1 MKEPFDIFTK
11 EYDLWFDTKGKYD
24 YVAEVQGL
32 KRFVRDSGRSV
43 EIGVGTGRFA
53 GVLNIKMGIDPSFN
67 SLLLAKGRVD
77 MLICGKV
84 ENLPFKDGSFDQVLV
99 VVSICFF
106 DDVEMAS
113 KEIRRI
119 TRKGGRLIIGLVPR
133 DTCTGEYYTY
143 LGRKQHRFYQFARFY
158 TNQEVIDIFER
169 VGFRHIDSLHVVR
182 FRKDFK
188 LLKDFRFHVRFSV
201 LSFEAV

>member
-1 MKEPFDIFTK
+1 MKKPFDIFTE

-24 YVAEVQGL
+24 YIAELHSL
-32 KRFVRDSGRSV
+32 KRFVKNSRRSV

-53 GVLNIKMGIDPSFN
+53 GALDIEIGIDPSFN
-67 SLLLAKGRVD
+67 SLLLAKRRVD
-77 MLICGKV
+77 MLICGKA

-133 DTCTGEYYTY
+133 NTCTGEYYMY
-143 LGRKQHRFYQFARFY
+143 LGKKHHRFYEYARFY
-158 TNQEVIDIFER
+158 TNREIIDIFER
-169 VGFRHIDSLHVVR
+169 FGFRYIEGLHVLR
-182 FRKDFK
+182 FHKDFK
-188 LLKDFRFHVRFSV
+188 LVKDFRFHVRFSV
-201 LSFEAV
+201 LSFEAI